1 VRLNAN
7 GSVDASFNPAPNG
20 SVTAVALQP
29 DGRLMVGGSFS
40 NIGGIS
46 RTGIAR
52 LAATSPAV
60 QTLGVAANRGSVVLN
75 RSGTTGELA
84 AVLFEQSADQVT
96 WTRLGDGIRAPGTAN
111 WQLAGLNLPASGLF
125 YIRARGIAPSGSGN
139 SSGIFSVVREFNY
152 ANPLATVPGAIAQ
165 SPAQAAAPSLA
176 LDPVTGVAPRA
187 TISMVA
193 GEGTVEIF
201 AAQTQTGLRPAR
213 LANLSTRGLVSADA
227 PLILGFAISG
237 DAPRRVLLRAVGPGL
252 RVFGVNDALGATR
265 LQVYRAAGGL
275 LTSNEGWGVAPE
287 LVQAAVATGAFPLA
301 PGSADSAAVLTLS
314 PGSYTMQVVDTRG
327 SGGVALAEI
336 YDADTGAG
344 SRLVNVSSRGAAG
357 AGNAALISGFVI
369 AGGDATERL
378 LLRAVGPGLAAF
390 GAGNLVRDPVIA
402 LFDAEGR
409 ALGANDN
416 WVSSVGDITLATA
429 SAGAFALE
437 VGSRDAAVLA
447 TLSGGAYTIQVTGAN
462 SGTALLEVYEVR

>member
-1 VRLNAN
+1 
-7 GSVDASFNPAPNG
+7 
-20 SVTAVALQP
+20 
-29 DGRLMVGGSFS
+29 MVGGNFS
-40 NIGGIS
+40 NVGGIS

-52 LAATSPAV
+52 LAATGLAT

-84 AVLFEQSADQVT
+84 AVLFEQSSDQT
-96 WTRLGDGIRAPGTAN
+96 AWTRLGDGIRAPGTAN
-111 WQLAGLNLPASGLF
+111 WQLAGLNLPASDLF

-152 ANPLATVPGAIAQ
+152 ANPLATVAGSVAQ

-187 TISMVA
+187 TVSMVA

-265 LQVYRAAGGL
+265 LQVYRAAGSGL
-275 LTSNEGWGVAPE
+275 LASNEGWGVAPE

-369 AGGDATERL
+369 AGGDAAERL

-416 WVSSVGDITLATA
+416 WVSSVADITLATVR
-429 SAGAFALE
+429 AGAFALE
-437 VGSRDAAVLA
+437 VGSKDAAVLA

-462 SGTALLEVYEVR
+462 AGTALLEVYEVR